1 MSSGSNRWAATG
13 LTVFLLAA
21 TGVGCGSQEPDLIN
35 GKAQFVQKCASC
47 HMLAR
52 ANASGV
58 KGPDLDAAFGPA
70 RGDGLGEQTVAGVVE
85 MQIGNVRRSSTMP
98 ADLVGGQDAADV
110 AAYVARVA
118 GQPGEDTGALATAGA
133 PEVSNKPIVA
143 ESGTLEIPADPTG
156 ALAFASTKA
165 EAPAGSIEVMMPNP
179 SSVEHNIAIADEG
192 GEVIEEGP
200 VVGKGESSDLTADV
214 EAGKYQFIC
223 TVPGHAE
230 GGMKGELT
238 VK

>member
-1 MSSGSNRWAATG
+1 VSSAAHRRAAGGVTA
-13 LTVFLLAA
+13 LLLAA
-21 TGVGCGSQEPDLIN
+21 AGIGCGSQEPDLVN
-35 GKAQFVQKCASC
+35 GKTQFAQKCASC
-47 HMLAR
+47 HQLAR

-58 KGPDLDAAFGPA
+58 QGPSLDAAFGPA

-85 MQIGNVRRSSTMP
+85 QQIANVRRSSTMP
-98 ADLVGGQDAADV
+98 PDLVGGQDAADV

-118 GQPGEDTGALATAGA
+118 GQPGEDVGALATAGA

-143 ESGTLEIPADPTG
+143 EGGTLEMPADPTG
-156 ALAFASTKA
+156 ALAFASTRA
-165 EAPAGSIEVMMPNP
+165 EAPAGSLEVKMANT

-192 GEVIEEGP
+192 GQVIEEGP
-200 VVGKGESSDLTADV
+200 VVGKGASSDVTADV
-214 EAGKYQFIC
+214 KAGTYQFLC

>member
-1 MSSGSNRWAATG
+1 VSSGSNRWAATG

-35 GKAQFVQKCASC
+35 GKTLFVQKCASC
-47 HMLAR
+47 HRLAR

-200 VVGKGESSDLTADV
+200 VVGKGESSDLTADL
-214 EAGKYQFIC
+214 EAGKYQFVC

>member
-21 TGVGCGSQEPDLIN
+21 TGVGCGSEEPDLIN

-143 ESGTLEIPADPTG
+143 ESGALEIPADPTG

-223 TVPGHAE
+223 TVAGHAE